1 MESTDVYDQ
10 FAWLIPDGYK
20 PHIKNPKTA
29 CELTIISSFIVYL
42 EKYEAHRISKQII
55 MRRLSIGNKSLLYV
69 VGHTCQVLLYQ
80 EF

>member
-42 EKYEAHRISKQII
+42 EKCHANRKSEKMI
-55 MRRLSIGNKSLLYV
+55 MRGLWSW
-69 VGHTCQVLLYQ
+69 
-80 EF
+80 